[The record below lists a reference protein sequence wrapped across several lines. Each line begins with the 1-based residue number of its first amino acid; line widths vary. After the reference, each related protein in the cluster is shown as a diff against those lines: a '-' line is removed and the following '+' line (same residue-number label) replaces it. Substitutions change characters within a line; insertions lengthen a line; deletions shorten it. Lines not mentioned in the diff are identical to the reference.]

1 MTENFE
7 ADLGRLDLKSYRRVV
22 IKVGSS
28 LIVNSS
34 GLREKWLESLADDV
48 VQLRSQ
54 GADVLIVS
62 SGAIALGRSQTDAL
76 PTDRKLSLAESQAA
90 AAIGQIALCRTFDEI
105 FGARGIVTGQVLVT
119 IGDTETRRR
128 YLNARATIN
137 SLLDWKAIPIINE
150 NDTVATNEI
159 RYGDNDRL
167 AARVATMVDADL
179 LILLSDI
186 DGLFTAPPASNP
198 NAKLIEYVP
207 EIDAKIESMAG
218 EAASNLS
225 RGGMVTKI
233 AAAKIATNGGSAML
247 ITSGKKNNP
256 IAAVF
261 AGGKC
266 TWFAP
271 AARPVNQRKKWIAG
285 GLGINGQIEIDAGA
299 WRAIQ
304 AGSSLLPA
312 GVKAVGGTFRRG
324 DTVEI
329 ICEGNKVAC
338 GLIEYDLADAS
349 KIVGLKSEEI
359 EAVLGENFRVA
370 MIHRDDLVVLS
381 Q

>member
-1 MTENFE
+1 MPDKFE
-7 ADLGRLDLKSYRRVV
+7 ANLQKFRRVV

-28 LIVNSS
+28 LIVDSS
-34 GLREKWLESLADDV
+34 GVRKKWIQSLADDV
-48 VQLRSQ
+48 LQLRSK

-62 SGAIALGRSQTDAL
+62 SGAIALGRRQSGVL
-76 PTDRKLSLAESQAA
+76 PKDRKLDLAESQAA
-90 AAIGQIALCRTFDEI
+90 AAIGQIELSRTFDEI
-105 FGARGIVTGQVLVT
+105 FSARDVVTGQVLVT

-137 SLLDWKAIPIINE
+137 SLLAWNAVPIINE

-186 DGLFTAPPASNP
+186 DGLFTAPPASDP
-198 NAKLIEYVP
+198 SAELIEFVP
-207 EIDAKIESMAG
+207 AIDSRIESMAG

-233 AAAKIATNGGSAML
+233 AAAKIATNGGAAML
-247 ITSGKKNNP
+247 ITSGKKDNP
-256 IAAVF
+256 ISAVGSG
-261 AGGKC
+261 AKC

-271 AARPVNQRKKWIAG
+271 ASRPVNQRKKWIAG
-285 GLGINGQIEIDAGA
+285 GLGISGQIEIDAGA
-299 WRAIQ
+299 WRAVQ
-304 AGSSLLPA
+304 GGSSLLPA

-329 ICEGNKVAC
+329 FCQGNKVAC
-338 GLIEYDLADAS
+338 GLVEYDLADAA
-349 KIVGLKSEEI
+349 KIVGLKSDEI
-359 EAVLGENFRVA
+359 ERVLGESFRVA

>member
-1 MTENFE
+1 MNPTPLS
-7 ADLGRLDLKSYRRVV
+7 DLSRFRRIV

-28 LIVNSS
+28 LVVDPKS
-34 GLREKWLESLADDV
+34 GVRTAWLKSLANDV
-48 VQLRSQ
+48 LQLRQQ

-62 SGAIALGRSQTDAL
+62 SGAIALGRTRIKSLQTNG
-76 PTDRKLSLAESQAA
+76 KLNLAQSQAA
-90 AAIGQIALCRTFDEI
+90 AAIGQIALGRTYDEI
-105 FGARGIVTGQVLVT
+105 LGELNVTTGLVLVT

-137 SLLDWKAIPIINE
+137 SLLEWKAVPIINE

-186 DGLFTAPPASNP
+186 DGLYTAPPATDP
-198 NAKLIEYVP
+198 NATLIDFVP
-207 EIDAKIESMAG
+207 EINEAIQAMAG
-218 EAASNLS
+218 EAASDLS

-233 AAAKIATNGGSAML
+233 AAAQIATTGGAAM
-247 ITSGKKNNP
+247 IIASGKIDSP
-256 IAAVF
+256 VSAIQ

-266 TWFAP
+266 TFFSP
-271 AARPVNQRKKWIAG
+271 AAKPVSQRKKWIAG
-285 GLGINGQIEIDAGA
+285 GLGISGQIEIDAGA
-299 WRAIQ
+299 WAAVQ

-312 GVKAVGGTFRRG
+312 GVTHVSGTFRRG

-329 ICEGNKVAC
+329 LFEGTKVAC
-338 GLIEYDLADAS
+338 GLIQYDLKDAAR
-349 KIVGLKSEEI
+349 IVGLSSDEI
-359 EAVLGENFRVA
+359 VNVLGVSHRVE
-370 MIHRDDLVVLS
+370 MVHRDDLVVVN
-381 Q
+381 

>member
-1 MTENFE
+1 M
-7 ADLGRLDLKSYRRVV
+7 
-22 IKVGSS
+22 
-28 LIVNSS
+28 
-34 GLREKWLESLADDV
+34 
-48 VQLRSQ
+48 
-54 GADVLIVS
+54 
-62 SGAIALGRSQTDAL
+62 
-76 PTDRKLSLAESQAA
+76 
-90 AAIGQIALCRTFDEI
+90 
-105 FGARGIVTGQVLVT
+105 LVT

-186 DGLFTAPPASNP
+186 DGLYSAPPTTDP
-198 NAKLIEYVP
+198 NAKLIEFVP
-207 EIDAKIESMAG
+207 EIDARIKAMAG

-233 AAAKIATNGGSAML
+233 AAAEIATAGGAAM
-247 ITSGKKNNP
+247 IIASGKKNNP
-256 IAAVF
+256 VGAIQ

-266 TWFAP
+266 TFFSP
-271 AARPVNQRKKWIAG
+271 ADKPVNQRKKWIAG

-299 WRAIQ
+299 WRAVQ
-304 AGSSLLPA
+304 DGSSLLPA
-312 GVKAVGGTFRRG
+312 GVTKVSGEFQRG

-329 ICEGNKVAC
+329 LVQGKKVAC
-338 GLIEYDLADAS
+338 GLSQYDLQDATRIAGMQS
-349 KIVGLKSEEI
+349 DGI
-359 EAVLGENFRVA
+359 ESVLGENYRVE
-370 MIHRDDLVVLS
+370 MVHRDDLVVLIS
-381 Q
+381 G